1 MKVLKITI
9 QAVLLNVS
17 EEYTKTLSDIMLI
30 FCTAIRY
37 SFKRLLEGQKI
48 GDLEKDVAF
57 KYNLN
62 IRQAKDAVESTRQT
76 IQSQKELLKL
86 NYNNYNKKVIS
97 IEKELKNEN
106 LSEKKR
112 NALIMKLEK
121 RKRKLAYYQNLIDN
135 NKIPP
140 VTFGTKKMFIRRC
153 KGLISN
159 EEWKSCRN
167 NRIYSRGDK
176 TKNGNP
182 NLRIIIRTS
191 PNTKS
196 KSTISVGS
204 REPCCSA
211 IKNNMTYLEI
221 STLEKTKTNREI
233 KIQIPIYLPQK
244 LSKKTGKV
252 NGNNYREMFL
262 NHLETKEAYQVE
274 ILKRNNKYYVHI
286 TFEVKEKAPTYTNRD
301 GVIGIDTNPNGFAL
315 TYIDNKG
322 NHMWHKYLK
331 QHELLY
337 GRSNRR
343 KNLCGELVKQVTEI
357 AKINK
362 CGLAIEDLKFED
374 DKDVQSKFARI
385 KHQFIYK
392 ILLTMLESACK
403 REGIEVRKVKP
414 QFTSKIGLYKYCH
427 QYGMDVHNGA
437 AMVVARRSYK
447 LKEKVPK
454 ILKSKLIHNKEEF
467 NKKNEWS
474 KWAIINNIIKRK
486 VGEKPDLWIKN
497 RKQTLGLVS

>member
-1 MKVLKITI
+1 MKGMKIVKITI

-17 EEYTKTLSDIMLI
+17 VEYEKTLNDMMLI

-37 SFKRLLEGQKI
+37 SFKRLLEGYKI

-62 IRQAKDAVESTRQT
+62 IRQAKDAVESARQT

-86 NYNNYNKKVIS
+86 NYNNYNKKEKS
-97 IEKELKNEN
+97 IEKQLNNEK

-112 NALIMKLEK
+112 NALIKKLEK
-121 RKRKLAYYQNLIDN
+121 RNRKLNYYQQLIDK
-135 NKIPP
+135 NKIPSLI
-140 VTFGTKKMFIRRC
+140 FGTKKMFLRRC

-159 EEWKSCRN
+159 EEWKNCRN
-167 NRIYSRGDK
+167 NRLYSRGDK

-182 NLRIIIRTS
+182 NLRIII
-191 PNTKS
+191 
-196 KSTISVGS
+196 
-204 REPCCSA
+204 
-211 IKNNMTYLEI
+211 KNNRSYLEI
-221 STLEKTKTNREI
+221 STLTKTETNRAI

-262 NHLETKEAYQVE
+262 NYLETKEAYQVE

-286 TFEVKEKAPTYTNRD
+286 TFEMKQINPIYTNEN
-301 GVIGIDTNPNGFAL
+301 GVIGIDTNPDGFAL

-322 NHMWHKYLK
+322 NYKWHRYLK

-337 GRSNRR
+337 ARSNRR
-343 KNLCGELVKQVTEI
+343 KNLCGELVKQAIEI

-362 CGLAIEDLKFED
+362 SGVSIENLKFKD
-374 DKDVQSKFARI
+374 DKDVQSKFART

-392 ILLTMLESACK
+392 ALLTMLESACK
-403 REGIEVRKVKP
+403 REGIEIKKVKP

-437 AMVVARRSYK
+437 AMVIGRRSYK

-454 ILKSKLIHNKEEF
+454 ILKDKLIENKEEF
-467 NKKNEWS
+467 NKKSEWS
-474 KWAIINNIIKRK
+474 KWSIINNIIKGK
-486 VGEKPDLWIKN
+486 VGEEPDLWIKN
-497 RKQTLGLVS
+497 RKQTLRLTS